1 MQCVST
7 GSVPWGR
14 ILIMKTLTNYI
25 ILDSSIIASIHIK
38 GQNSV
43 DNPWLLVFQNLNVMS
58 GDNDLRSMVIFI
70 FHSTE
75 NGGGAGQ

>member
-1 MQCVST
+1 
-7 GSVPWGR
+7 
-14 ILIMKTLTNYI
+14 MKTLTNYI

-38 GQNSV
+38 GQKSV
-43 DNPWLLVFQNLNVMS
+43 DHPWFLVFQNLYVMS